1 METANGTY
9 KRTHPTPNSN
19 FENWGVE
26 KRPKIN
32 PQTFQIAAPAPGL
45 APAPGP
51 APPPPVVAKH
61 VPVASSLCHSEF
73 NSVLVWQKGM
83 PPVCNAD
90 SFHSDWLHPVVPLT
104 TDPWT
109 VALNLCTWNG
119 KACFPAD
126 NLRYKYKLK
135 GLKQLVQ
142 NNDIV
147 LLQETHFAS
156 RSVASVRRL
165 CTSLGCVL
173 FAFARGQAAGG
184 VAAIAKRSFSES
196 TFARAVDRNNR
207 EPCWL
212 PSLLRTKWQFTIV

>member
-1 METANGTY
+1 M
-9 KRTHPTPNSN
+9 
-19 FENWGVE
+19 
-26 KRPKIN
+26 
-32 PQTFQIAAPAPGL
+32 
-45 APAPGP
+45 
-51 APPPPVVAKH
+51 
-61 VPVASSLCHSEF
+61 
-73 NSVLVWQKGM
+73 WQKGM

-90 SFHSDWLHPVVPLT
+90 SFQSDWLHPVLPCT

-119 KACFPAD
+119 KACFPAE

-135 GLKQLVQ
+135 GLKELIQKK
-142 NNDIV
+142 DIV

-184 VAAIAKRSFSES
+184 VAAIAKRSFLEHNFSGVEWTETIASRIGCLQCYGPNGNLQLFS
-196 TFARAVDRNNR
+196 THMFAYLVVD
-207 EPCWL
+207 
-212 PSLLRTKWQFTIV
+212 